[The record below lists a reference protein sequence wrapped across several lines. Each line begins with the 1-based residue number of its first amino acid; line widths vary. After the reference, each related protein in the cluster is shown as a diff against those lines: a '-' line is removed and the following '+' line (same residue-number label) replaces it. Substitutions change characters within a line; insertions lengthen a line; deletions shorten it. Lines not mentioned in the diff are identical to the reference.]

1 MTLHQRVLSFVVA
14 ATVVTVLVTTAVVF
28 QLSAEQRKQ
37 QQQQQSNL
45 LSKTLA
51 EALPAV
57 LEQSDGQR
65 LTQLASQFISM
76 PQVSQITIEPM
87 LSGERQ
93 VWESDRPAMHVPNWF
108 ATATGLTV
116 NTTSVS
122 VSNGWTQLAKLTM
135 TFDPHQD
142 IAELW
147 QRLMRLVGWLLA
159 AGVAVIVA
167 ASFMFR
173 RVTVPLGELSQ
184 RLTSL
189 GHGDFHP
196 TQVATSVSDLSALQ
210 NAFNLAG
217 QQVARMQQSQ
227 QDELA
232 RLRDKLMVDPVSRL
246 PNRGYFQHQLQSF
259 INDEVGCSLI
269 LLEADWLSRLRAR
282 YGYQYRDQC
291 WRLLGEALTQESLA
305 STHQV
310 VARLSHNEIAI
321 LLVTD
326 EEKALRRYLR
336 QLLRVINQE
345 LENISLP
352 VNQGFH
358 LGIAQTRTDETV
370 SLMAKADNALQHAKR
385 QNEVYFWPTDEQ
397 VDSRTR
403 EQWRHVLLDALHK
416 NPLALYAQP
425 VRHRDNQYNWHQEVY
440 AHLWVDDSWLSA
452 GQLLNRIEMYALGE
466 EFDIHVLNRV
476 SDYLNKNPHSDKL
489 AINITIES
497 VQSQTF
503 YDWLSHFLLKTY
515 LADKLA
521 FEVSEKAVH
530 AAPEACKALFRLIRD
545 QGFAVGVD
553 HFGRNMDNVDYIKNI
568 EPDYVKLDIGFG
580 QQSSDVDDVFIRMLV
595 NIALGREITVIATGI
610 EQSEQHQYFHQLGCQ
625 GYQGYILP
633 PIRLDSGEQP

>member
-403 EQWRHVLLDALHK
+403 EQWRYVLLDALHK

-530 AAPEACKALFRLIRD
+530 ADPEACKALFRLIRG